1 VRFKLRVTRTFEKSF
16 RAFDVQTKRRL
27 DATIKLLETNP
38 CIGKPLRAGLSGK
51 WSLRIGDYR
60 IIYFIDEDEKT
71 IMLYDAEHRKKVY
84 KKN

>member
-1 VRFKLRVTRTFEKSF
+1 M
-16 RAFDVQTKRRL
+16 
-27 DATIKLLETNP
+27 
-38 CIGKPLRAGLSGK
+38 RAGLSGK

-84 KKN
+84 KKS